1 MTDIPST
8 DSEIEIK
15 FRGKFLH
22 LARSAHWEFATREH
36 GSDVAVIIPVTTDNE
51 LVLVEQFRIPVGKAT
66 IELPA
71 GLIGDVQEHKG
82 EGAEQA
88 ALRELEE
95 ETGYRAS
102 AMKLLLG
109 TPTSAGLT
117 DETALFFLARD
128 IERVGDGGGDDTED
142 IIVHT
147 IRISEI
153 NAWLRVQYQQGKAID
168 PKIYSALY
176 WLAHP
181 ESFPLCQE

>member
-22 LARSAHWEFATREH
+22 LARSAHWEYATREH
-36 GSDVAVIIPVTTDNE
+36 GSDVAVIIPVTTNNE
-51 LVLVEQFRIPVGKAT
+51 LVLVEQYRIPVGKTT

-71 GLIGDVQEHKG
+71 GLIGDVKAFAG
-82 EGAEQA
+82 EA
-88 ALRELEE
+88 ADEAARRELEE
-95 ETGYRAS
+95 ETGYRAD
-102 AMKLLLG
+102 AMSLLVS

-128 IERVGDGGGDDTED
+128 IEQVGSGGGDETED
-142 IIVHT
+142 ITVHT
-147 IRISEI
+147 VSINEI
-153 NAWLRVQYQQGKAID
+153 NTWLLTQYRQGKAID

-181 ESFPLCQE
+181 ECFPLD